1 MVQPGPLLNC
11 PCSSAVEHSLG
22 KGEVSGSSPDEGM
35 TKSIATKESI
45 RNKVRLTYNQIYLD
59 MSTI

>member
-1 MVQPGPLLNC
+1 
-11 PCSSAVEHSLG
+11 
-22 KGEVSGSSPDEGM
+22 M